1 MTKNKFDTKKLPHWY
16 NGCLKTLISV
26 FGLRFS
32 SVLIKRES
40 EKAQKSKTIIV
51 PIEYGNRQN
60 YLRLLDTG
68 QGASIDASFPR
79 IVFELTGFNPNNDR
93 SDNEANVI
101 KCLDENGNLTYVGA
115 PIWWDVD
122 ISMYITSKN
131 VDDGLQILEQ
141 IVPNFRPNESWKIRF
156 LKQIPIIDRIEV
168 VLNSGSLTDNWEGSL
183 EDRRFNVWTLTFK
196 ATIPIYGKVYD
207 NADDGQKVIWDSTAN
222 VSDTDSKTSYNYRYD
237 PKTNEIIETITTGE
251 DNGTKT

>member
-1 MTKNKFDTKKLPHWY
+1 MKFNTKQLPHHY
-16 NGCLKTLISV
+16 NGCLKTLINV

-32 SVLIKRES
+32 SILIKRES

-60 YLRLLDTG
+60 YLRYLDAP
-68 QGASIDASFPR
+68 QGGSIDASFPR

-93 SDNEANVI
+93 SDNEANII
-101 KCLDENGNLTYVGA
+101 KCVDDEGNLSYVGA

-141 IVPNFRPNESWKIRF
+141 IVPNFRPNESWKIKF

-183 EDRRFNVWTLTFK
+183 DDRRYNVWTLTFK
-196 ATIPIYGKVYD
+196 ATIPIYGKVFD
-207 NADDGQKVIWDSTAN
+207 NADDGNKLIWDSTAN
-222 VSDTDSKTSYNYRYD
+222 VVDSYSNSKSSYNYRYVPD
-237 PKTNEIIETITTGE
+237 TNEIIETITNANGE
-251 DNGTKT
+251 